1 MATKQK
7 TQRKAG
13 PPEGFRP
20 IEAEQPEG
28 ALELDIGD
36 SVIGVLKGR
45 AKASKLNPDR
55 RYRLI
60 ATEDGTFFLNGTA
73 KIEQLGIMDFP
84 PETRIWLERLP
95 DVKIKGQP
103 SPMKDYTC
111 AVADGAASSRNGKD
125 DLPF

>member
-1 MATKQK
+1 MAMTKQK
-7 TQRKAG
+7 TRKSG

-20 IEAEQPEG
+20 IEAAQPDG
-28 ALELDIGD
+28 GLELDVGE
-36 SVIGVLKGR
+36 SVIGILKGR

-103 SPMKDYTC
+103 SPMKDYAC
-111 AVADGAASSRNGKD
+111 AVAGQSSNGKD
-125 DLPF
+125 DDLPF